1 MDKLE
6 IKSKHEA
13 TTTGQ
18 SYVPVPT
25 FFKDNPDGSASFDSE
40 PGKAAEF
47 HRVVAQ
53 ATGARNVAVSN
64 LLLDQATCTRPNT
77 MDNQSDSLNV
87 TLAMLHEIEPKN
99 ALEGLL
105 VTQMIGIHNLS
116 MEMLK
121 NASVSGQTSEAV
133 DRCINRSVKLTRIFA
148 AQVEALHKLRNGGQQ
163 KVTVE
168 HVNVHA
174 GGQAV
179 VGNVAMKKGEGAK
192 DGE

>member
-1 MDKLE
+1 MNKKTK
-6 IKSKHEA
+6 INSIHEVTA
-13 TTTGQ
+13 SGN
-18 SYVPVPT
+18 SRKPIPK
-25 FFKDNPDGSASFDSE
+25 FFKDKPDGSAGFDSQ

-47 HRVVAQ
+47 IRVAAQ
-53 ATGARNVAVSN
+53 ATGVKNVAVSN
-64 LLLDQATCTRPNT
+64 LLFDQAACTHANAQEKGA
-77 MDNQSDSLNV
+77 DALNV
-87 TLAMLHEIEPKN
+87 TLAMLHEIAPQN

-121 NASVSGQTSEAV
+121 QASISGNTDEEV
-133 DRCINRSVKLTRIFA
+133 ERCINRSIKLTRTFA

-168 HVNVHA
+168 HVTVNE

-179 VGNVAMKKGEGAK
+179 VGNVSRGG
-192 DGE
+192 GQ